1 VGDVLEQIRPIDGR
15 AVRSPTDR
23 FGGPPPQDASDRDRA
38 DILALLGPVPVSV
51 DELIRQSGVASAIV
65 QTVLLELEL
74 AGRLER
80 HAGARVS
87 LA

>member
-1 VGDVLEQIRPIDGR
+1 
-15 AVRSPTDR
+15 
-23 FGGPPPQDASDRDRA
+23 
-38 DILALLGPVPVSV
+38 V
-51 DELIRQSGVASAIV
+51 DELIRQSGCAPAVV

-87 LA
+87 LC